1 MFGKKLQIIKELM
14 FVNSIVYIVLC
25 MLRDC

>member
-14 FVNSIVYIVLC
+14 FVNSIAYIVLC